1 MWYTGAALRFGSV
14 NEEGGYMVRKLVTA
28 TVSAALCVA
37 SLLPGIAAA
46 QEYRFTGFDAPRG
59 ATATVNL
66 RVPLGR
72 EQARRAS
79 YGLTLGYGQ
88 ATGAGLDGRTTTRA
102 VNVADFRFQGDQ
114 LRQARVAS
122 FDLANLDRSRRQM
135 NLTGE
140 GNTLWIVVGLVAAG
154 VAVCL
159 LADCFDGDDSNPE

>member
-1 MWYTGAALRFGSV
+1 M
-14 NEEGGYMVRKLVTA
+14 RKFVTA
-28 TVSAALCVA
+28 TVSAALCIA
-37 SLLPGIAAA
+37 SLSPSIAAA

-66 RVPLGR
+66 RVPMGR
-72 EQARRAS
+72 EQAQRAS
-79 YGLTLGYGQ
+79 YGVTLGYGQ
-88 ATGAGLDGRTTTRA
+88 TVAPGLDGRTSSRA
-102 VNVADFRFQGDQ
+102 ISVADFRFSSEGD

-122 FDLANLDRSRRQM
+122 FDLANMDRSRRQM

-159 LADCFDGDDSNPE
+159 LADCFGDDDEDSPSS